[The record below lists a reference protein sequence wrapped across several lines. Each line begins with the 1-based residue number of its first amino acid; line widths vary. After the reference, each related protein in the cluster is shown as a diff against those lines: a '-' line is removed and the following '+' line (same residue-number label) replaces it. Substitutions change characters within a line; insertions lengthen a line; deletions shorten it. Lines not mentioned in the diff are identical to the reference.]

1 MAAPISWGAG
11 RETLFRTYIY
21 DDLQRALDGRR
32 TLENQWV
39 TWLSM
44 YLAPRGP
51 ARGIPM
57 EGASNE
63 TLPCIATDC
72 DQLYAKF
79 MQTLHAAPNLWS
91 VSPLNERWI
100 KVAKPLQDF
109 LQLVDQG
116 VLKMH
121 EVNERAILEMCKL
134 GTAIYKVGWTF
145 ERRKT
150 KNYNPDGSISDVEI
164 TKSLPF
170 VDHVRLHDFVMPQ
183 ESFAID
189 PDAQGGAPWVG
200 ERIRVSPDRLRM
212 LAKATAPALPNIA
225 ESMVEKIL
233 RFEEAQLT
241 VADAARVKN
250 DYSRRAFHNEPVIEV
265 PTTHEVLAAATG
277 AARVRQ
283 IELWEIHARFPTK
296 NEREYED
303 IVVLWHQGCREVV
316 RATLNPY
323 AHAARPYEVVR
334 YFPGEGFYGIGIC
347 QQKEMF
353 QRMLSDL
360 YNFGVD
366 GAILSNSI
374 MLGAKGGANILP
386 GEPFYPTKVW
396 VTEGNPRDE
405 LFPIQMGQL
414 NPSLTEFIQMTQ
426 LYGERRT
433 SVSDLSLGNM
443 ESMPGRTPATTTV
456 SMLQEANRRPD
467 LTIKSMR
474 VGLGRIGLRLVQLF
488 QQYLT
493 SPMDVGQERVLRI
506 MVESLG
512 MPEGQLLAEKLALPL
527 ENAELGVGVS
537 LSATSGSSNK
547 EVDKQN
553 SLALMQQAAQ
563 VGPLVLQMVQVAEQN
578 PGTMTGQTA
587 QLIANALTE
596 LYRRNLEQNDV
607 RDPESIVPAF
617 TPAPPAALGALPG
630 PGGSGLG
637 APGQPGMEALPGGPG
652 VPGGMAGA
660 PAPVGAPGA

>member
-1 MAAPISWGAG
+1 MADALVWGPE
-11 RETLFRTYIY
+11 REALAREYLY
-21 DDLQRALDGRR
+21 AELQQAMDGRR
-32 TLENQWV
+32 GLETQWIS
-39 TWLSM
+39 WLSM

-51 ARGIPM
+51 ARSVPM

-63 TLPCIATDC
+63 TLPCIATDT
-72 DQLYAKF
+72 DQLYSKF

-109 LQLVDQG
+109 LQLVDQN
-116 VLKMH
+116 VLRMH

-145 ERRKT
+145 ERRRI
-150 KNYNPDGSISDVEI
+150 NSYNPDGSISPGEM
-164 TKSLPF
+164 TKSLPY
-170 VDHVRLHDFVMPQ
+170 VDHVRLHDFMLPQ
-183 ESFAID
+183 ECFAID
-189 PDAQGGAPWVG
+189 PDAQGGAPWVA
-200 ERIRVSPDRLRM
+200 ERLRVSPSRLRM
-212 LAKATAPALPNIA
+212 LAEATAPDLPNLKPDL
-225 ESMVEKIL
+225 VEKIL
-233 RFEEAQLT
+233 RYEEAQLT
-241 VADAARVKN
+241 VAAEARVRA
-250 DYSRRAFHNEPVIEV
+250 DYQKRAFANEPVIET
-265 PTTHEVLAAATG
+265 PATHEILSASTG
-277 AARVRQ
+277 VSRVRQ
-283 IELWEIHARFPTK
+283 IELWEVHVRFPAK
-296 NEREYED
+296 NMKQYD
-303 IVVLWHQGCREVV
+303 DLVILWHHGCREII
-316 RATLNPY
+316 RATLNKY
-323 AHAARPYEVVR
+323 AHGARPYEVVR

-474 VGLGRIGLRLVQLF
+474 VGLGRVGLRLVQLF

-493 SPMDVGQERVLRI
+493 SPVDLGQETALRV

-512 MPEGQLLAEKLALPL
+512 LPEGQLLAEKLTMPL

-553 SLALMQQAAQ
+553 SLALMQQAMQ
-563 VGPLVLQMVQVAEQN
+563 VGPVVLQMVQVAEQMQ
-578 PGTMTGQTA
+578 GTQTGQTA

-617 TPAPPAALGALPG
+617 TPPPQPALGALPG
-630 PGGSGLG
+630 PGGLAPG
-637 APGQPGMEALPGGPG
+637 APGQPGMEALPGGAG
-652 VPGGMAGA
+652 VPGGIPGA
-660 PAPVGAPGA
+660 PPALGNPGA